1 VSDLQTT
8 YYIIGIVF
16 MSLMLL
22 LGLIGIIA
30 LLVIRAKI
38 TAIHRR
44 VEERLEVVTDW
55 ADKSG
60 AVLDVMK
67 KVTRSQKNK

>member
-1 VSDLQTT
+1 MSDLQTT